1 MREWAVGLGRERD
14 GEAGREGILA
24 ARRAGRWEAGAP
36 DRQRVAVALK
46 TAACLPFPLHKGRW
60 VGIQI

>member
-1 MREWAVGLGRERD
+1 MREWALGLGRERE

-36 DRQRVAVALK
+36 DRQKTDRQRPVALK
-46 TAACLPFPLHKGRW
+46 TAARVPPFSLA
-60 VGIQI
+60 